1 MPQESPSSA
10 PASAVNVVPQHLKI
24 KCHRCGNTLA
34 YGILGPGSAIE
45 IQCRHCKTPDG
56 EKTKTMIVTPA

>member
-1 MPQESPSSA
+1 VPTEAGS
-10 PASAVNVVPQHLKI
+10 VVPQHLKF

-34 YGILGPGSAIE
+34 YGTLGPGSAIE

-56 EKTKTMIVTPA
+56 EKTKTMFITPS